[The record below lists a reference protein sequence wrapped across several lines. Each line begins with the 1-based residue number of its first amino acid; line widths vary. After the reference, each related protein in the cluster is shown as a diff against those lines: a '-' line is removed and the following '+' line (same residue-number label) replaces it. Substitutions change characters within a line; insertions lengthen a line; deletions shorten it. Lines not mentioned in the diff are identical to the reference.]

1 MPISGQNKTRPRSLM
16 HYESLSLV
24 SVDGRSHALFNK
36 LASLNLTLSY
46 YTFEDENWS
55 RIDEIETSKR
65 PQILVQGNL
74 QSVKTS
80 FVTLAL
86 LERGFEVFFLVERPQ
101 DLQLSEWHRLQSAQ
115 TIPISPMT
123 CLSEIEYGL
132 KKPKK

>member
-36 LASLNLTLSY
+36 LASLNLTLPY
-46 YTFEDENWS
+46 YTFEDQKWS

-74 QSVKTS
+74 QSIKTS
-80 FVTLAL
+80 FATLAL

-101 DLQLSEWHRLQSAQ
+101 YLQLPEWHRLQSAQ
-115 TIPISPMT
+115 AIPISPMT

-132 KKPKK
+132 KNSKN

>member
-1 MPISGQNKTRPRSLM
+1 MPISGQNKTRPRSLI

-24 SVDGRSHALFNK
+24 SVDGRSHALLNK
-36 LASLNLTLSY
+36 LASLNLTLPY
-46 YTFEDENWS
+46 YTFEDEKWS

-74 QSVKTS
+74 QSIKTS
-80 FVTLAL
+80 FATLAL

-101 DLQLSEWHRLQSAQ
+101 YLQLPEWHRLQSAQ
-115 TIPISPMT
+115 AIPISPMT

-132 KKPKK
+132 KNSKN

>member
-1 MPISGQNKTRPRSLM
+1 M

-36 LASLNLTLSY
+36 LASLNLTLPY
-46 YTFEDENWS
+46 YTFEDQKWS

-65 PQILVQGNL
+65 PQILVQRNL

-80 FVTLAL
+80 FATLAL

-101 DLQLSEWHRLQSAQ
+101 YLPLPEWHRLQSAQ
-115 TIPISPMT
+115 AIPISPMT

-132 KKPKK
+132 KNSKN